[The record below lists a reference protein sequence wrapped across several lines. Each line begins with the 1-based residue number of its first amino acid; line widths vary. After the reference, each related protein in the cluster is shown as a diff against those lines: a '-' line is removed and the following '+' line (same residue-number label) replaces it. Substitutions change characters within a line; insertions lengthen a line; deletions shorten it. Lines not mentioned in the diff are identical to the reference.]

1 MSKLESAFDFII
13 GAGIIDVADSLNDMS
28 PYYLVKK
35 DNIRLLVNIKDW
47 VLEVKELNSNV
58 NEKSLLMGKIYLLNA
73 TNLLAKYKIVKQY

>member
-35 DNIRLLVNIKDW
+35 DNINI
-47 VLEVKELNSNV
+47 NINC
-58 NEKSLLMGKIYLLNA
+58 
-73 TNLLAKYKIVKQY
+73 